1 MTIKDLISLEKISIY
16 TLLFF
21 AYSSNEKENEEC
33 VGHLRNIS

>member
-21 AYSSNEKENEEC
+21 AYSGTEIDNEE
-33 VGHLRNIS
+33 